1 MADER
6 AHPIDD
12 ERAERQRHHDEEVA
26 RLQEVAARTAR
37 ERDQVQR
44 EHDQL
49 RGEHDQLRGE
59 YDRLQRAHDR
69 LKRQHKRLQQ
79 QLAAARRAGFRQAAP
94 FAKDRPQGRGGQ
106 PGRRAGRRYGRRARR
121 PIPARVDATYAA
133 PLPSACPGCG
143 GALDLLHITPQYQE
157 DLPRVQPI
165 VWRFDVTVGQCT
177 QCGRRVQ
184 GRHPLQTSDAVGAAN
199 VHLGPSAVA
208 LVARLHKEVGMPLA
222 KMAALLRERF
232 GLSVTPGGLVHV
244 LHRAARVAAPTYAA
258 LCEQIRGSP
267 VVSPDET
274 GWRVGA
280 VRHWLWA
287 FATPETTVY
296 RICPGRGFDEAAAV
310 LGADFDGV
318 LVRDG
323 WAPYRRF
330 TAALHQTCLA
340 HLLRRA
346 RTLSADHPHSPWAAR
361 VQAVLTDALA
371 LRGRRA
377 AHALTDHGLAVARGR
392 LLARLGR
399 LLDTAPALPAAQR
412 FAAHLDRE
420 FAAVFAF
427 LWAPEVDATNWRAE
441 QAIRPAVVNRKL
453 CGGNRTTR
461 GAQTQQVLAS
471 VIRTARQRLVDLT
484 ELFTTLLRSPH
495 PTVPK
500 ALQAPPR

>member
-6 AHPIDD
+6 TRSTADRDAQI
-12 ERAERQRHHDEEVA
+12 RQDGEEVA
-26 RLQEVAARTAR
+26 RLRKVAARTERERDQLRR
-37 ERDQVQR
+37 ERDQVRR
-44 EHDQL
+44 EHK
-49 RGEHDQLRGE
+49 
-59 YDRLQRAHDR
+59 RLQREYDR
-69 LKRQHKRLQQ
+69 LKRQHERLQR

-94 FAKDRPQGRGGQ
+94 FAKDRSQGHGGQ

-121 PIPARVDATYAA
+121 PIPARVDATYEA
-133 PLPSACPGCG
+133 PLPAACPGCG
-143 GALDLLHITPQYQE
+143 GVVALQRVTPQYQE
-157 DLPRVQPI
+157 DLPVVRPI
-165 VWRFDVTVGQCT
+165 VWRFHVAVGQCT
-177 QCGRRVQ
+177 PCGRRVQ

-208 LVARLHKEVGMPLA
+208 LIARLHKEVGMPLA

-232 GLSVTPGGLVHV
+232 GLTVTPGGLVQV

-258 LCEQIRGSP
+258 LCAQIRGSP

-296 RICPGRGFDEAAAV
+296 RMCHGRGFDEAAEV

-330 TAALHQTCLA
+330 TSALHQTCLA
-340 HLLRRA
+340 HLVRRA
-346 RTLSADHPHSPWAAR
+346 RTLSADHPRSPWAAR

-371 LRGRRA
+371 LRDRRE
-377 AHALTDHGLAVARGR
+377 AHAITEHGLAVARGR

-427 LWAPEVDATNWRAE
+427 LWAPEVEATNWRAE
-441 QAIRPAVVNRKL
+441 HAIRPAGVNRKI
-453 CGGNRTTR
+453 CGGNRTPR
-461 GAQTQQVLAS
+461 GAQTQQILAS

-484 ELFTTLLRSPH
+484 ELFTTLLRSPR

>member
-6 AHPIDD
+6 AHPTNDPRD
-12 ERAERQRHHDEEVA
+12 EVIRRSDEELA
-26 RLQEVAARTAR
+26 RLRDELAQTGR
-37 ERDQVQR
+37 ERDRFKR
-44 EHDQL
+44 E
-49 RGEHDQLRGE
+49 R
-59 YDRLQRAHDR
+59 DRWKRERDR
-69 LKRQHKRLQQ
+69 LKRQNERLT
-79 QLAAARRAGFRQAAP
+79 QLLGAARRAGFRQAAP
-94 FAKDRPQGRGGQ
+94 FAKDRPQGRGGR
-106 PGRRAGRRYGRRARR
+106 PGRRAGRPYGRRARR
-121 PIPARVDATYAA
+121 PIPTRVDATYAA
-133 PLPSACPGCG
+133 PLPPACPGCG
-143 GALDLLHITPQYQE
+143 GALELRHVAPQYQE
-157 DLPRVQPI
+157 DLPLVRPI
-165 VWRFDVTVGQCT
+165 VWRFDVAIGQCT

-184 GRHPLQTSDAVGAAN
+184 GRHPLQSSNAVGAAN

-208 LVARLHKEVGMPLA
+208 LIARLHKEVGMPLA
-222 KMAALLRERF
+222 KMAALLQERF
-232 GLSVTPGGLVHV
+232 GLTVTPGGLVHV

-258 LCEQIRGSP
+258 LCAQIRGSP

-287 FATPETTVY
+287 YATPETTVY
-296 RICPGRGFDEAAAV
+296 RICQGRGFADAAEV
-310 LGADFDGV
+310 LGTDFNGV

-346 RTLSADHPHSPWAAR
+346 RTLSADHPRSPWAAR
-361 VQAVLTDALA
+361 LQAGLTDALA
-371 LRGRRA
+371 LRDRRA
-377 AHALTDHGLAVARGR
+377 AHAITDHGLAVARGR

-399 LLDTAPALPAAQR
+399 LLDTAPALPTAQR

-420 FAAVFAF
+420 FAAVFTF

-441 QAIRPAVVNRKL
+441 HAIRPAVVNRKI
-453 CGGNRTTR
+453 CGGNRTPR

-484 ELFTTLLRSPH
+484 ELFTTLLRSPR

>member
-1 MADER
+1 M
-6 AHPIDD
+6 
-12 ERAERQRHHDEEVA
+12 
-26 RLQEVAARTAR
+26 
-37 ERDQVQR
+37 
-44 EHDQL
+44 
-49 RGEHDQLRGE
+49 
-59 YDRLQRAHDR
+59 
-69 LKRQHKRLQQ
+69 
-79 QLAAARRAGFRQAAP
+79 
-94 FAKDRPQGRGGQ
+94 
-106 PGRRAGRRYGRRARR
+106 
-121 PIPARVDATYAA
+121 
-133 PLPSACPGCG
+133 
-143 GALDLLHITPQYQE
+143 
-157 DLPRVQPI
+157 
-165 VWRFDVTVGQCT
+165 
-177 QCGRRVQ
+177 Q

-441 QAIRPAVVNRKL
+441 QAIRPAVVNRKI

>member
-1 MADER
+1 MGAGHGAR
-6 AHPIDD
+6 FPPASMRRTRP
-12 ERAERQRHHDEEVA
+12 RFPRRVRGVA
-26 RLQEVAARTAR
+26 G
-37 ERDQVQR
+37 
-44 EHDQL
+44 HWNL
-49 RGEHDQLRGE
+49 R
-59 YDRLQRAHDR
+59 
-69 LKRQHKRLQQ
+69 
-79 QLAAARRAGFRQAAP
+79 
-94 FAKDRPQGRGGQ
+94 
-106 PGRRAGRRYGRRARR
+106 
-121 PIPARVDATYAA
+121 RV
-133 PLPSACPGCG
+133 
-143 GALDLLHITPQYQE
+143 TPQYQE
-157 DLPRVQPI
+157 DLPLVQPI
-165 VWRFDVTVGQCT
+165 VWRFDVAIGQCT

-199 VHLGPSAVA
+199 VHVGPSAVA

-232 GLSVTPGGLVHV
+232 GLTVTPGGLVHV

-296 RICPGRGFDEAAAV
+296 RICPGRGFDEAAEV

-371 LRGRRA
+371 LRDRRA

-399 LLDTAPALPAAQR
+399 LLDTAPRPAGRPALRRPSRPRIRRRVRLLVGARGGRDQLACRAGHPPGRRQSQNLWRQSDGPRRADPTGPRQRHPHRTTATRRPHRTLCHAAPESAPNRSQGPPSSAALEAHPLNKDAISWLEQGVEDRDGLMNYLYAWPA
-412 FAAHLDRE
+412 
-420 FAAVFAF
+420 
-427 LWAPEVDATNWRAE
+427 WAPLRAAPRF
-441 QAIRPAVVNRKL
+441 QA
-453 CGGNRTTR
+453 
-461 GAQTQQVLAS
+461 
-471 VIRTARQRLVDLT
+471 
-484 ELFTTLLRSPH
+484 LLRRLNFPEATATGVAET
-495 PTVPK
+495 P
-500 ALQAPPR
+500 